1 MSYINIK
8 NTESVPLSL
17 QFAGEMYHIGAGET
31 KSFPENVAK
40 QWLFI
45 YGFMKEA
52 AAKEVEKIV
61 EKVGEV
67 EEVEEPKKKV
77 TKK

>member
-45 YGFMKEA
+45 YGFMQEA
-52 AAKEVEKIV
+52 AAKEVEKVI
-61 EKVGEV
+61 ERV
-67 EEVEEPKKKV
+67 EEEAPKKKV